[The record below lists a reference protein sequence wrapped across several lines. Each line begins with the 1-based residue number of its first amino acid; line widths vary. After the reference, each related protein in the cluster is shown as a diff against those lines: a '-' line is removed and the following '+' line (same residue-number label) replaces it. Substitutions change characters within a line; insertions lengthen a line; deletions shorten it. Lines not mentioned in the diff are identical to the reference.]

1 MLRLTPHTKHPT
13 SMEQA
18 ITPRVLLVGVRGVD
32 LSLPAEIS
40 LVGSI
45 DSSSSKA
52 MHGDGGGKHDASGDN
67 PPELLRVG
75 RVVVGYRQ
83 GAPLT

>member
-1 MLRLTPHTKHPT
+1 MMLRLTPHTKHPT
-13 SMEQA
+13 SMDQA
-18 ITPRVLLVGVRGVD
+18 TTPQVLLVGVRGVD

-52 MHGDGGGKHDASGDN
+52 MATVAEN
-67 PPELLRVG
+67 MML
-75 RVVVGYRQ
+75 VVTIHRSYCVS
-83 GAPLT
+83 AV